1 MEKKFLGV
9 CVWIAKKTNI
19 EITWVRVGFVVATI
33 LGLGAPIL
41 IYFAIYLMLDQ
52 KWIE

>member
-9 CVWIAKKTNI
+9 CVWIAKKTKI
-19 EITWVRVGFVVATI
+19 DITWVRVGFVVATI

-41 IYFAIYLMLDQ
+41 IYFAIYLLLEL